1 MCSDDQIENQTV
13 LSLQKV
19 PRNITNL
26 QRIKKNNCPN
36 EY

>member
-19 PRNITNL
+19 SRNITNL
-26 QRIKKNNCPN
+26 QRIKKNSCPN